1 MKNQNAWYKNGL
13 SKQKWGKPMFT
24 KAELLDAVNE
34 LCDGKHSIQ
43 NCEKLAAVY
52 TVLDHL
58 YGEEKQVQVL
68 SGYSNDNKIESD
80 IGLYGESNFLKAI
93 AGKPAKEV
101 WLLMDELIEAML
113 VLNPRLTNNFFEKLN
128 NL

>member
-1 MKNQNAWYKNGL
+1 
-13 SKQKWGKPMFT
+13 MFT
-24 KAELLDAVNE
+24 EAELLDAVNE

-52 TVLDHL
+52 IVLDHL
-58 YGEEKQVQVL
+58 YGEEKRVQEL
-68 SGYSNDNKIESD
+68 SGYSNDNKIESS
-80 IGLYGESNFLKAI
+80 IGLYGESDFLKAI
-93 AGKPAKEV
+93 AGKPAREA

>member
-1 MKNQNAWYKNGL
+1 
-13 SKQKWGKPMFT
+13 MFT
-24 KAELLDAVNE
+24 KAELLDAINE

-52 TVLDHL
+52 IVLDHL
-58 YGEEKQVQVL
+58 YGEEKQMQEI
-68 SGYSNDNKIESD
+68 SGYSNDNKTESS

-93 AGKPAKEV
+93 AGKSAKEV
-101 WLLMDELIEAML
+101 WLLMDELVEASQ
-113 VLNPRLTNNFFEKLN
+113 VLNPRLMSNFFEKLN